1 MNKKPKETT
10 EVLLKEKRTFDP
22 SKDLIKNSNVRQ
34 WMDEH
39 EIDSVEELYEK
50 AKDQEW
56 FWGTLAEEELEWFE
70 KWDKVLSGES
80 PYFEWFKGAKT
91 NIVHNALD
99 RHVKTWR
106 KNKVAFIWEGE
117 PGDVKKYTYY
127 DLYQEVNKL
136 ANALK
141 HLGVGKGDVVGIYLP
156 MIPELPIAMLACA
169 KIGAVHSVVFS
180 GFSAKAL
187 RGRLNDASV
196 KVLITCDGYYRAGK
210 VLNLKKDA
218 DEALMNVRTVE
229 DVLVV
234 NRMGKNLKIPL
245 INGRDEWYH
254 DLIDGQSAKCKT
266 EVMDAEDLLFLLY
279 TSGTTGKPKGVMHT
293 HAGYALGTHVTTKW
307 VFDMKGEDIYW
318 CIADIGWI
326 TGHSYVV
333 YGPLSVGATSVI
345 YVGAP
350 VYPHPNRPFEIVEKY
365 GVTVYYSTPTAIRL
379 FMHYGEEW
387 PRRHDLS
394 SLRLLG
400 AVGEPLN
407 PEAWMWFYK
416 HIGQEKCPI
425 MDTWW
430 QTETGMHLITPLPIL
445 PLKPGSTTLPFPG
458 IEADVLN
465 EKGESLSYKEGG
477 HLVIKTPC

>member
-1 MNKKPKETT
+1 
-10 EVLLKEKRTFDP
+10 
-22 SKDLIKNSNVRQ
+22 
-34 WMDEH
+34 
-39 EIDSVEELYEK
+39 
-50 AKDQEW
+50 
-56 FWGTLAEEELEWFE
+56 
-70 KWDKVLSGES
+70 
-80 PYFEWFKGAKT
+80 
-91 NIVHNALD
+91 
-99 RHVKTWR
+99 
-106 KNKVAFIWEGE
+106 
-117 PGDVKKYTYY
+117 
-127 DLYQEVNKL
+127 
-136 ANALK
+136 
-141 HLGVGKGDVVGIYLP
+141 
-156 MIPELPIAMLACA
+156 
-169 KIGAVHSVVFS
+169 
-180 GFSAKAL
+180 
-187 RGRLNDASV
+187 
-196 KVLITCDGYYRAGK
+196 LITCDGYYRAGK

-477 HLVIKTPC
+477 HLVIKTPWPAMLRGLYKEPERYMKGYWSKFEGIYLTGDGARRDKDGYFWVQGREDDILKIAGHRIGNSEIESALVSHEAVAEAAVVERPDEIRGGLIEAFVILKEDVRSNANLKGELIQHVAKELSPIAKPAAINFVSDLPKTRSGKIMRRVVGALVKGKSPGDITTLSNPECVEEIKHLIEGR